1 MRRLTFAACLA
12 VPALVLA
19 ARSPVP
25 WNSRG
30 AAETARIRDR
40 LAAVEGDLRA
50 KDVSALSPSAR
61 AARWRNLDVLHEYWV
76 RGVFPKNTIVPGAR
90 VPIFVDRYGTRCAM
104 AYLIERSGRGDLV
117 ARVAATNNYAR
128 IRDLKSDPDLV
139 AWLRANGLTAGEAA
153 LIQPSY
159 GGSPPAPP
167 TDATAASVGYK
178 TTTGVA
184 VGASVVTL
192 ALNAAR
198 TGVSPT
204 VSGALGIASGAM
216 GLAVGEPNLNKSGSR
231 RTLGWLNTGVGTA
244 SVLLGV
250 YRLAR
255 GPRTTSRA
263 GVAPWVDGQ
272 GTRGVSLNVS
282 F

>member
-1 MRRLTFAACLA
+1 MRKVSFATCLV
-12 VPALVLA
+12 VPVLVLA
-19 ARSPVP
+19 VRSPAP
-25 WNSRG
+25 WSSPA
-30 AAETARIRDR
+30 AAETARIRAR
-40 LAAVEGDLRA
+40 LAAVERDLRA
-50 KDVSALSPSAR
+50 KDVSTLSPNGRIAR
-61 AARWRNLDVLHEYWV
+61 SRNLDVLHEYWV
-76 RGVFPKNTIVPGAR
+76 RGVFPKNTSVPGAR

-104 AYLIERSGRGDLV
+104 ADLIERSGRGDLV

-128 IRDLKSDPDLV
+128 IRDLKTDPELV
-139 AWLRANGLTAGEAA
+139 AWLRENGLTAGEAA

-159 GGSPPAPP
+159 GGPPPAPP

-184 VGASVVTL
+184 VGASVVSL

-204 VSGALGIASGAM
+204 LSGVLGIASGAV
-216 GLAVGEPNLNKSGSR
+216 GLAAGEPNLDKSGSR
-231 RTLGWLNTGVGTA
+231 RTLGFLNTGVGAA

-255 GPRTTSRA
+255 GPQTTSRA
-263 GVAPWVDGQ
+263 NVAPWVDGQ
-272 GTRGVSLNVS
+272 GARGVALNVS

>member
-1 MRRLTFAACLA
+1 
-12 VPALVLA
+12 
-19 ARSPVP
+19 
-25 WNSRG
+25 
-30 AAETARIRDR
+30 
-40 LAAVEGDLRA
+40 
-50 KDVSALSPSAR
+50 
-61 AARWRNLDVLHEYWV
+61 
-76 RGVFPKNTIVPGAR
+76 
-90 VPIFVDRYGTRCAM
+90 
-104 AYLIERSGRGDLV
+104 V
-117 ARVAATNNYAR
+117 ARVAATDNTAR

-139 AWLRANGLTAGEAA
+139 AWLRENGLTAGEAG

-159 GGSPPAPP
+159 DGWGVGPAP
-167 TDATAASVGYK
+167 DATAASVGYK

-184 VGASVVTL
+184 VGASVVAL

-204 VSGALGIASGAM
+204 LSGALGIASGAM
-216 GLAVGEPNLNKSGSR
+216 GLAAGEPNLNKYGSR

-263 GVAPWVDGQ
+263 SVAPWGDGQ
-272 GTRGVSLNVS
+272 GTRGVSVNVS

>member
-1 MRRLTFAACLA
+1 MRRLSFAACLV

-25 WNSRG
+25 WSSRG
-30 AAETARIRDR
+30 AAETARIRAR
-40 LAAVEGDLRA
+40 LAIVEGNLRA
-50 KDVSALSPSAR
+50 KDVSGLSPSAR
-61 AARWRNLDVLHEYWV
+61 AARSRNLDVLHEYWV
-76 RGVFPKNTIVPGAR
+76 RGVFPKNTSVPGAR

-117 ARVAATNNYAR
+117 ARVAATNNTAR
-128 IRDLKSDPDLV
+128 IRDLKSDPELV
-139 AWLRANGLTAGEAA
+139 AWLRANGLSVGEAA

-159 GGSPPAPP
+159 DGWGLGPPP
-167 TDATAASVGYK
+167 DATAASAGYK

-216 GLAVGEPNLNKSGSR
+216 GLAAGEPNLNKSGSR

-263 GVAPWVDGQ
+263 RVAPWVDGQ